1 MGAPKQKW
9 TKEEEAALRAGIDK
23 YGPGKWS
30 AILKDPLL
38 STYLASRSN
47 VDLKDKWRNINVTAN
62 GWGSREK
69 ARLAFK
75 KSSQLAKQS
84 GRHLLLGPITNGR
97 SNVPDDAKQLV
108 VVDPS
113 LHSTDSMR
121 SIPRVDTLIMDAIA
135 SLKEP
140 RGSSKSTIAAYIE
153 DNNFPMP
160 NLKKMLSSK
169 LNLLTACGKL
179 VKMGQNY
186 MLNRSFLHGEKG
198 TKITHLLQEELEGKH
213 IPSPYKNPFK
223 RLREEIRLPTKFE
236 IEAELSKMTMMSA
249 EESAK
254 FAAEAVADAELLM
267 TEAEEAG
274 READAAEADAE
285 AAQAFAEAAMMNLR
299 NSKNS
304 ARSWR

>member
-153 DNNFPMP
+153 
-160 NLKKMLSSK
+160 
-169 LNLLTACGKL
+169 
-179 VKMGQNY
+179 MGQNY